1 MYHYSI
7 FVDVD
12 RIPKV
17 NVTPCSVANNV
28 TLHTTTWMYYYFIYS
43 NLCITLSHSNI
54 SLLLRGA
61 CCPRGG
67 HGARILNSE
76 HKEPWIQVLSNV
88 KIVFTLFYF
97 FHEECFDLIKTRWCF
112 KKVFLLFDEGW
123 GPQKVFLMAVCQLQL
138 RFLASSAGK
147 IIKKICS
154 NIIVNLFVCWIHRFC
169 WVIGH

>member
-1 MYHYSI
+1 MVFYTLKSGPSELTIDFVDVYHYSI

-76 HKEPWIQVLSNV
+76 HKEPWIQVLSSV

-97 FHEECFDLIKTRWCF
+97 LTKSALI
-112 KKVFLLFDEGW
+112 
-123 GPQKVFLMAVCQLQL
+123 
-138 RFLASSAGK
+138 
-147 IIKKICS
+147 
-154 NIIVNLFVCWIHRFC
+154 
-169 WVIGH
+169 